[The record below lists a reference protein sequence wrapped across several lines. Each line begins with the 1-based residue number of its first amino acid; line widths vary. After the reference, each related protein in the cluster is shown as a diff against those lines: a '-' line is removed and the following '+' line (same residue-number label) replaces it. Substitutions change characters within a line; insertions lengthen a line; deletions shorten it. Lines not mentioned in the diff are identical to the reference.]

1 MNIVRRTTDFSFWAV
16 FLVSLWLGGCSTDD
30 IPIDQEVERIS
41 VPLTITGAEY
51 HPRCRRCYPFCE
63 SGIDPAV

>member
-41 VPLTITGAEY
+41 VPLTITE
-51 HPRCRRCYPFCE
+51 
-63 SGIDPAV
+63 